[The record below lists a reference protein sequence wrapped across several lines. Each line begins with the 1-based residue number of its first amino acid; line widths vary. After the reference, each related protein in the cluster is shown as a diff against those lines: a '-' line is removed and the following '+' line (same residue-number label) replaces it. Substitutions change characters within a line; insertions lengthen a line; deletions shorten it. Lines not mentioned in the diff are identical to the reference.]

1 MVTLTPSPLTVV
13 VLVSMNNVF
22 HLRILLCNPLFQYCC
37 KNNRTLG
44 ASSLSSTSIFYLQ
57 CRPWFNIYHF
67 IQLCS
72 CTLEGT
78 SAGGSFRYSSI
89 FSQLPKAGEARRD
102 LLNSVKLKTQLWY
115 FNALTHIAVGSKS
128 SRVN

>member
-72 CTLEGT
+72 CTLEGILSEAECDNLSLA
-78 SAGGSFRYSSI
+78 SAIRSSF
-89 FSQLPKAGEARRD
+89 
-102 LLNSVKLKTQLWY
+102 
-115 FNALTHIAVGSKS
+115 IATL
-128 SRVN
+128 

>member
-72 CTLEGT
+72 CTLDGILSKVECDNL
-78 SAGGSFRYSSI
+78 
-89 FSQLPKAGEARRD
+89 SQVLSTRSRFYRNIMSTLLLTECLEYISRRVFP
-102 LLNSVKLKTQLWY
+102 L
-115 FNALTHIAVGSKS
+115 
-128 SRVN
+128 